1 MEVTP
6 KMRAHWRSN
15 VFVTIFLLLLWF
27 VATFIMLPLTPW
39 LNQFTF
45 LGFPLGFYLA
55 SQGAMLMY
63 LLIIVLYVL
72 IMNALDKHYGVDEK
86 E

>member
-1 MEVTP
+1 MEVTK

-15 VFVTIFLLLLWF
+15 LIVTTILLLLWF
-27 VATFIMLPLTPW
+27 VSTFIMIPFAPW
-39 LNQFTF
+39 LNQFIF

-55 SQGAMLMY
+55 SQGSMLTY

>member
-1 MEVTP
+1 MEVTK

-15 VFVTIFLLLLWF
+15 LIVTAFLLLLWF
-27 VATFIMLPLTPW
+27 ISTFVMLPFAPW

-55 SQGAMLMY
+55 SQGSMLMY